1 MSETTDTPET
11 PLPPADAA
19 GDAAPGATTGPTS
32 ASTTAG
38 DTGTAS
44 ASADAASDAA
54 GETPVLDALRAKVT
68 ETATEFLKN
77 RLGLEDVAGALKLP
91 DIPAFEN
98 VGQRAEQ
105 FIRGFFRGFVDKSPE
120 EREVE
125 AGTRAPDDVPNATE
139 IMGRLLAKA
148 SDSVST
154 TFHTYLQ
161 DNVVGH
167 DATQKDPVVVDG
179 RFVFRHGAPL
189 LASFVQALGAQFAST
204 PSPLDP
210 DAVGPAATRP
220 EAAGPKPHVDY
231 KVDVPAIFK
240 SLFVRPTEPAAP
252 EADVSGPPV
261 EPAPRPAETA
271 PKQPETA
278 NSDEG
283 EPA

>member
-1 MSETTDTPET
+1 MSNETNDDDKGAPAPSPEAEAAK
-11 PLPPADAA
+11 PAGGEATATAD
-19 GDAAPGATTGPTS
+19 GA
-32 ASTTAG
+32 
-38 DTGTAS
+38 
-44 ASADAASDAA
+44 
-54 GETPVLDALRAKVT
+54 TPVLDALRAKVT
-68 ETATEFLKN
+68 ETATDFLKN
-77 RLGLEDVAGALKLP
+77 RLGLEDVGGSLRLH

-161 DNVVGH
+161 ENVVGH
-167 DATQKDPVVVDG
+167 DAAQKEPVVVDG

-189 LASFVQALGAQFAST
+189 LASFVQALGAQFAT
-204 PSPLDP
+204 TASPLDP

-240 SLFVRPTEPAAP
+240 SLFVRPSEPADATAAP
-252 EADVSGPPV
+252 AYESTPPQTAATTATAPADPTSAAPAD
-261 EPAPRPAETA
+261 PAPPT
-271 PKQPETA
+271 
-278 NSDEG
+278 DG

>member
-1 MSETTDTPET
+1 MSENNDPNEPHDSGAPTPSPE
-11 PLPPADAA
+11 PAPSEAQATQAVSAAPDDAA
-19 GDAAPGATTGPTS
+19 GDDRGA
-32 ASTTAG
+32 
-38 DTGTAS
+38 
-44 ASADAASDAA
+44 
-54 GETPVLDALRAKVT
+54 TPVLDALRAKVT
-68 ETATEFLKN
+68 ETASEFLKN

-98 VGQRAEQ
+98 VGLRAEQ

-125 AGTRAPDDVPNATE
+125 AGTRAPEDVPNATE

-154 TFHTYLQ
+154 TFHSYLK
-161 DNVVGH
+161 DNVVG

-189 LASFVQALGAQFAST
+189 LASFVQALGAQFAT
-204 PSPLDP
+204 TASPLDP

-240 SLFVRPTEPAAP
+240 SLFVRPAETAPP
-252 EADVSGPPV
+252 EADVSAAHAGPTGTPAPSDPAPS
-261 EPAPRPAETA
+261 EPAPHDAGDPA
-271 PKQPETA
+271 
-278 NSDEG
+278 
-283 EPA
+283 